1 MDNLKDIIKDD
12 QAFENLLVRAMH
24 KVRHEQDKK
33 RIEDIRGLNEEE
45 FRQVISNN
53 SGKKIPLKRQIIRYA
68 VAACLACMLIFTG
81 GIQYNAYHQTIN
93 IGDKYLAQISNDVSN
108 MKGEVS
114 EEVTNNL
121 KSLFQNVA
129 EGKDLKNTIANLQK
143 AYLLSEDSDSDYNYV
158 RNIIAWNL
166 AMAHLK
172 SGDRESAKP
181 ILDKIVT
188 DPENEGKA
196 IQELAQQTL
205 DDIDDIFSIW

>member
-12 QAFENLLVRAMH
+12 QAFEKLLVRVMH
-24 KVRHEQDKK
+24 KVGHEQDKK
-33 RIEDIRGLNEEE
+33 RIEDIRGLSEEE
-45 FRQVISNN
+45 FRQVINN
-53 SGKKIPLKRQIIRYA
+53 RSIIKYA
-68 VAACLACMLIFTG
+68 IAACLACILIFTG

-172 SGDRESAKP
+172 SGDRENAKP

-205 DDIDDIFSIW
+205 DDIDDIFSLW

>member
-12 QAFENLLVRAMH
+12 QAFENLLVRALH
-24 KVRHEQDKK
+24 KVGHEQDKK
-33 RIEDIRGLNEEE
+33 RIEDIRGLSEEE
-45 FRQVISNN
+45 FRQVINNN
-53 SGKKIPLKRQIIRYA
+53 SWNRSIIKYA
-68 VAACLACMLIFTG
+68 IAACLACMLIFTG
-81 GIQYNAYHQTIN
+81 GIQYNAYRQTIN